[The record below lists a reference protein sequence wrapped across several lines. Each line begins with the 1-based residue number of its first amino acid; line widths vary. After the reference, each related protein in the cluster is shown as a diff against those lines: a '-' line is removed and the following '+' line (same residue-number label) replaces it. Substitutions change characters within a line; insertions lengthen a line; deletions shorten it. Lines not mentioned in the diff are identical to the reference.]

1 MTTARQLYQL
11 QELDI
16 AIDTEEK
23 ALKDRTSQV
32 GETQAL
38 IDARNKLA
46 SVQQQLGALKKKQR
60 ASEGDVD
67 DLASKIR
74 AADEQLYSGR
84 IRNPKELASLKQEMD
99 AFKARRD
106 KLETGLLELMDQVE
120 ATQKD
125 ITTATVEVKKIESE
139 WQSHQ
144 QKLAAEIATIKAKLA
159 DLKQRSQALAGEI
172 DAKSLELYNHLR
184 KAKGQAVVRVE
195 QGICRGCRISLPSS
209 DLQQARSGNLVHCS
223 SCGRILFLP

>member
-1 MTTARQLYQL
+1 MTTGRQLYQF
-11 QELDI
+11 QELDL
-16 AIDTEEK
+16 AIDAEEK
-23 ALKDRTSQV
+23 ALKDRTAQL
-32 GETQAL
+32 GESQAL
-38 IDARNKLA
+38 IDARDKLTA
-46 SVQQQLGALKKKQR
+46 AQQRLDELKRKQR
-60 ASEGDVD
+60 PTEWDVD

-84 IRNPKELASLKQEMD
+84 IRNPKELASLKQEVD

-106 KLETGLLELMDQVE
+106 KLETGLLELMDRVE

-125 ITTATVEVKKIESE
+125 IAAAAAEFKKVGAE

-144 QKLAAEIATIKAKLA
+144 QKLAAEIETIKVKLA
-159 DLKQRSQALAGEI
+159 DLRQKRQALAGEI
-172 DAKSLELYNHLR
+172 DAKSLELYRHL
-184 KAKGQAVVRVE
+184 KKGKGQAVVRVE

>member
-1 MTTARQLYQL
+1 MTTARQLYQF
-11 QELDI
+11 QELDL
-16 AIDTEEK
+16 AIDAEEK
-23 ALKDRTSQV
+23 ALKDGTSQL
-32 GETQAL
+32 GESQAL

-46 SVQQQLGALKKKQR
+46 SAQQRLDELKKKQR
-60 ASEGDVD
+60 ASEWDVD

-84 IRNPKELASLKQEMD
+84 IRNPKELASLKQEVD
-99 AFKARRD
+99 AFKTRRD

-125 ITTATVEVKKIESE
+125 ITTATAEFKKTEVE

-144 QKLAAEIATIKAKLA
+144 QKLAAEIETIKVKLA
-159 DLKQRSQALAGEI
+159 DLRQKRQALAGEI
-172 DAKSLELYNHLR
+172 DAKSLELYRHLK
-184 KAKGQAVVRVE
+184 KARGQAVVRVE

-209 DLQQARSGNLVHCS
+209 DLQQARSSNLVHCS